1 MEPTP
6 ASVSSSMRMECFF
19 RPSRI
24 WALLTPLRTAWNER
38 YHSAFTS
45 VGSGVVDIRGC
56 MKAALEFGLTWGIME
71 QDAMNQLSPMDSLRA
86 SYYNVKEYGLAE

>member
-24 WALLTPLRTAWNER
+24 WALLTPLRTAWTQQ
-38 YHSAFTS
+38 S
-45 VGSGVVDIRGC
+45 I
-56 MKAALEFGLTWGIME
+56 LGIMPPE
-71 QDAMNQLSPMDSLRA
+71 MTPSLMSAGTSLTRRA
-86 SYYNVKEYGLAE
+86 LMRVEAVSYTHLDVYKRQV